1 MKGLLSDRDVK
12 LINKAMG
19 AGTKK
24 QRSKMKDSISRSRK
38 PGEIYVAKGSK
49 GVS

>member
-1 MKGLLSDRDVK
+1 MATRITDKDRK
-12 LINKAMG
+12 LMNKAG
-19 AGTKK
+19 KT
-24 QRSKMKDSISRSRK
+24 RSKVKDLISRSRK

>member
-1 MKGLLSDRDVK
+1 MKGALSSTDIK

-19 AGTKK
+19 AGKK